1 MEPWTEIWETEKLCR
16 DLEAMGFTAKQNRN
30 PEPLSWY
37 GIHGGGRREW
47 VKAKT
52 CLDAAV
58 LIRKMWAGR

>member
-52 CLDAAV
+52 CLDP
-58 LIRKMWAGR
+58 